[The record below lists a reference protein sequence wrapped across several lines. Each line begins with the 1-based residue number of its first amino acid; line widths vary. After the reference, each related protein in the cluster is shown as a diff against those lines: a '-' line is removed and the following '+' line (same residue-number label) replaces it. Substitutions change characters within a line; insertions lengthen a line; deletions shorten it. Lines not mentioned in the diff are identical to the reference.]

1 MASTSNLRLR
11 RSEAQLHALAGVERE
26 IRINDP
32 NGRRKYLQDFSQ
44 AFRSYESVIDR
55 QQLNQSVRG
64 ADTIL
69 IGDYHALP
77 SAQRFAA
84 ILLEELANDRQ
95 WDASFAKSQDKLG
108 TLADEALAEHLNRKT
123 KPLDIDKL

>member
-1 MASTSNLRLR
+1 MNKPRRGERKATMASTSNLRLR

-55 QQLNQSVRG
+55 QQLRSVVV
-64 ADTIL
+64 ASDIL
-69 IGDYHALP
+69 LVADYHALP
-77 SAQRFAA
+77 AAQRFAA
-84 ILLEELANDRQ
+84 NLLEQRA
-95 WDASFAKSQDKLG
+95 
-108 TLADEALAEHLNRKT
+108 
-123 KPLDIDKL
+123 